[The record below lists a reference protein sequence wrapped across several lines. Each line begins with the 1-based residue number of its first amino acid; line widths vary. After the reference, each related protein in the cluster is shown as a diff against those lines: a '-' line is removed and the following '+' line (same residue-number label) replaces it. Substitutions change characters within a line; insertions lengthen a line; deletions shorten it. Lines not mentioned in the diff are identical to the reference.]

1 MPGLDPAIQEPA
13 PNLDGRVT
21 PTAVRFNLVD
31 VVHGIDS
38 TGIQAFCDGLDTDE
52 DQRHAA

>member
-1 MPGLDPAIQEPA
+1 MAGLDPAIQA
-13 PNLDGRVT
+13 WCRTLDARIT
-21 PTAVRFNLVD
+21 STAVRFNFVD

-38 TGIQAFCDGLDTDE
+38 TGIQAFSDGLDTDE